1 MEPRIAA
8 LLIWRTL
15 SMDRRSL
22 TGIKPTGIPHVAN
35 YIGAIRPALALTESY
50 DTYYFIADYHALTT
64 VKDPQTLTD
73 LTYEVAA
80 AWLAMGLDPDRVTLY
95 RQSDIP
101 EVFELSWI
109 LGCVTPKG
117 LMNRAHAYKAA
128 VEHAQAK
135 GKADL
140 DADVNMGLYS
150 YPVLMAADILIFSS
164 DVVPVGRD
172 QSQHV
177 EMTRDIAG
185 KFNLTYGEVLK
196 VPELL
201 VSPTAANILGT
212 DGRKMS
218 KSYGNVIPL
227 FAEPDELRK
236 LIRRFKT
243 DSSAPDEPKD
253 PESTGLFQIYREIA
267 DPEDTL
273 RVRQALEAGA
283 MSWKELKDQ
292 VFGLLNEFLAKTTRA
307 LPGADGRQAPDR
319 AHPCG
324 RGAARPSRSGGADD
338 PGPQSYRPRAV
349 AILEAEPYSRLRT
362 VLRSASR
369 PSARQA
375 SSAWRSAS
383 ACHSPSRTMWSRG
396 PLPYSGFRCSTTTS
410 GRYVMH
416 CAPLPRSAQ
425 ASST

>member
-1 MEPRIAA
+1 
-8 LLIWRTL
+8 
-15 SMDRRSL
+15 MDKRSL

-128 VEHAQAK
+128 VDQAQAK

-185 KFNLTYGEVLK
+185 KFNLIYGEVLK

-227 FAEPDELRK
+227 FAEPDQLRK
-236 LIRRFKT
+236 LIMRFKT

-292 VFGLLNEFLAKTTRA
+292 VFGLLDEFLAKPRERYRQLMA
-307 LPGADGRQAPDR
+307 DKRQIEHILAVGAQR
-319 AHPCG
+319 
-324 RGAARPSRSGGADD
+324 ARPE
-338 PGPQSYRPRAV
+338 AV
-349 AILEAEPYSRLRT
+349 ELMTRVRKAI
-362 VLRSASR
+362 
-369 PSARQA
+369 
-375 SSAWRSAS
+375 
-383 ACHSPSRTMWSRG
+383 
-396 PLPYSGFRCSTTTS
+396 
-410 GRYVMH
+410 GRESFD
-416 CAPLPRSAQ
+416 L
-425 ASST
+425 